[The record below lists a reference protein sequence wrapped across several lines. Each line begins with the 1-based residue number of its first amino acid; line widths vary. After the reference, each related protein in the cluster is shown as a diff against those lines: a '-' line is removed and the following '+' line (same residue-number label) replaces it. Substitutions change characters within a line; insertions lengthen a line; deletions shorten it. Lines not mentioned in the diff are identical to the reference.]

1 MLVGETKMSGVD
13 PWNIKSTGEQRSDR
27 QARIKP
33 YTEVQLFFL
42 LRLERLLRV
51 RREHAALSSSN
62 DWWAKL
68 LNKAIYSTYCDCIEL
83 GVGED
88 ARTLFA
94 RDQATAQS

>member
-1 MLVGETKMSGVD
+1 MSGVD
-13 PWNIKSTGEQRSDR
+13 SWDLNSIGDR
-27 QARIKP
+27 RIGRQGRIKP
-33 YTEVQLFFL
+33 YSEVQLFFL

-51 RREHAALSSSN
+51 RREHAALSASN

-68 LNKAIYSTYCDCIEL
+68 LSRAIYSTYCDCIEL

-88 ARTLFA
+88 ARSLLS

>member
-1 MLVGETKMSGVD
+1 MSGVES
-13 PWNIKSTGEQRSDR
+13 WNIKSIEERGSER
-27 QARIKP
+27 QSRIKP
-33 YTEVQLFFL
+33 YSEVQLFFL

-51 RREHAALSSSN
+51 RREHMALSASS

-88 ARTLFA
+88 ARNLFA
-94 RDQATAQS
+94 RDQTATQS

>member
-1 MLVGETKMSGVD
+1 MSGVE
-13 PWNIKSTGEQRSDR
+13 PWSIKSIEGQRSER

-33 YTEVQLFFL
+33 YSEVQLFFL

-51 RREHAALSSSN
+51 RREHAALASSS

-68 LNKAIYSTYCDCIEL
+68 LNKAIYSTFCDCIEL

-88 ARTLFA
+88 ARSLFA
-94 RDQATAQS
+94 RDQAAAQS

>member
-1 MLVGETKMSGVD
+1 MSGVES
-13 PWNIKSTGEQRSDR
+13 WNVKSIQGRDSER

-51 RREHAALSSSN
+51 QREHMALSNSN

-68 LNKAIYSTYCDCIEL
+68 LSKAIYSTYCDCIEL
-83 GVGED
+83 GVGDD
-88 ARTLFA
+88 ARNLFA
-94 RDQATAQS
+94 RDQGASRG

>member
-1 MLVGETKMSGVD
+1 MSGSES
-13 PWNIKSTGEQRSDR
+13 WNLNSIDERRIGR
-27 QARIKP
+27 QGRIKP
-33 YTEVQLFFL
+33 YGEVQLFFL

-51 RREHAALSSSN
+51 RREHAALSTAN

-68 LNKAIYSTYCDCIEL
+68 LSRAIYSTYCDCIEL

-88 ARTLFA
+88 ARSLLS

>member
-1 MLVGETKMSGVD
+1 MSGVES
-13 PWNIKSTGEQRSDR
+13 WNIKSIEERGNER
-27 QARIKP
+27 QSKIKP
-33 YTEVQLFFL
+33 YSELQLFFL

-51 RREHAALSSSN
+51 RREHMALSASS

-88 ARTLFA
+88 ARSLFA
-94 RDQATAQS
+94 RDQMAAKG

>member
-1 MLVGETKMSGVD
+1 MSGVE
-13 PWNIKSTGEQRSDR
+13 PWNIKSIEGQRGER
-27 QARIKP
+27 QGRIKP

-51 RREHAALSSSN
+51 RREHSALANSN
-62 DWWAKL
+62 DWWGKL

-88 ARTLFA
+88 ARSLFA
-94 RDQATAQS
+94 RDQAAAQS

>member
-1 MLVGETKMSGVD
+1 MSGVE
-13 PWNIKSTGEQRSDR
+13 PWNTKSIEGQRSER
-27 QARIKP
+27 HSRIKP
-33 YTEVQLFFL
+33 YSEVQLFFL

-51 RREHAALSSSN
+51 RREHAALANSS

-68 LNKAIYSTYCDCIEL
+68 LNRAIYSTYCDCIEL

-88 ARTLFA
+88 ARSLLA

>member
-1 MLVGETKMSGVD
+1 MSGVES
-13 PWNIKSTGEQRSDR
+13 WNRNSIGEHRGER
-27 QARIKP
+27 QSRIKP
-33 YTEVQLFFL
+33 YSDVQLFFL

-51 RREHAALSSSN
+51 RREHAALSNSS

-68 LNKAIYSTYCDCIEL
+68 LNKAIYSTYCDCIEI

-94 RDQATAQS
+94 RDQSPAQS

>member
-1 MLVGETKMSGVD
+1 MSGVE
-13 PWNIKSTGEQRSDR
+13 PWSIKSIESQRSER

-33 YTEVQLFFL
+33 YSEVQLFFL

-51 RREHAALSSSN
+51 RREHTALATSN

-68 LNKAIYSTYCDCIEL
+68 LSKAIYSTYCDCIEL

-88 ARTLFA
+88 ARSLFA

>member
-1 MLVGETKMSGVD
+1 MSSAEFWD
-13 PWNIKSTGEQRSDR
+13 TNSTGERRIGR
-27 QARIKP
+27 QGRIKP
-33 YTEVQLFFL
+33 YSEVQLFFL

-51 RREHAALSSSN
+51 RREHAALSTSN

-68 LNKAIYSTYCDCIEL
+68 LSKAIYSTYCDCIEA

-88 ARTLFA
+88 ARSLLS

>member
-1 MLVGETKMSGVD
+1 MSGVES
-13 PWNIKSTGEQRSDR
+13 WNFKSTEERRSER
-27 QARIKP
+27 HARVKP

-51 RREHAALSSSN
+51 RRNHTALANSN

-68 LNKAIYSTYCDCIEL
+68 VSKAIYSTYCDCIEL

-88 ARTLFA
+88 ARSLFA
-94 RDQATAQS
+94 RDQAAAQS

>member
-1 MLVGETKMSGVD
+1 MSGVE
-13 PWNIKSTGEQRSDR
+13 PWYANSIEERR
-27 QARIKP
+27 NERNPRIKP

-42 LRLERLLRV
+42 LRLERLLRI
-51 RREHAALSSSN
+51 RREHAALSHSS

-88 ARTLFA
+88 ARSLFA
-94 RDQATAQS
+94 RDQAAAQS